1 MCVIKRTGRL
11 HALLGLSTSRF
22 KRTTTPALTRS
33 MHMAAGDLGLHRLS
47 VVHAGA
53 RAFDLA
59 ANIRA
64 VPIGRILDDVAPLR

>member
-1 MCVIKRTGRL
+1 
-11 HALLGLSTSRF
+11 
-22 KRTTTPALTRS
+22 
-33 MHMAAGDLGLHRLS
+33 MHMAAEDLGLHRLS

-59 ANIRA
+59 TNIRA